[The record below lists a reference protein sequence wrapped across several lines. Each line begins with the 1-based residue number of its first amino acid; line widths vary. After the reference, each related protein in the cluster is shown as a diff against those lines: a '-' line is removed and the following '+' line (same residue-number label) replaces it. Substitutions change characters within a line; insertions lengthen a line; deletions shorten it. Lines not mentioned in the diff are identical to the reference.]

1 MEKTQAELFAA
12 VICRAIDYFHV
23 RSSAERIGYG
33 PEQVERLAAGEFH
46 LAEAIAKI
54 DDTQASAC

>member
-12 VICRAIDYFHV
+12 VICRAIDYFHA
-23 RSSAERIGYG
+23 RSGAERVGYS
-33 PEQVERLAAGEFH
+33 PEQVEHLSASEEFLAQ
-46 LAEAIAKI
+46 AIAKI